1 MSSRVLFIV
10 ALFASICSN
19 AQAQQAY
26 AGLEKRTIKALSDQ
40 QIYDLRAGRGM
51 GMALPAELNGYP
63 GPSHVIELA
72 DKLTL
77 SESQVATAKILFASM
92 KAEAIPLGERL
103 ISQKSELERHFAGRT
118 ITPALLTGATVE
130 IGATQAALAETHL
143 KYHLSTAELLTPSQR
158 QRYSELRGYEGGAP
172 QHHHH

>member
-1 MSSRVLFIV
+1 MFVRLLIVV
-10 ALFASICSN
+10 ALTAGTCG
-19 AQAQQAY
+19 AAHAQQPY
-26 AGLEKRTIKALSDQ
+26 SGLEKRSVKALSEQ
-40 QIYDLRAGRGM
+40 QISDLRAGRGM

-77 SESQVATAKILFASM
+77 TDAQLARATTLFAFM
-92 KAEAIPLGERL
+92 KAEAVPLGERL
-103 ISQKSELERHFAGRT
+103 IFQQGELERHFADRT
-118 ITPALLTGATVE
+118 ITPALLTAATVE

-172 QHHHH
+172 QHHRH